1 MQRILI
7 NDHDE
12 NRRIS
17 LRYML
22 ERFGYEAV
30 DAIDAEIIDK
40 SADQG
45 PVDLIITNLPVAE
58 QDCARVIMDLQK
70 AMAGW
75 KIIGIMKS
83 GSTFYPDATAKKL
96 GVCGIFLIPYQLQE
110 MLKTVDELLGYKPGG
125 QRK

>member
-30 DAIDAEIIDK
+30 DATDGEIIDK
-40 SADQG
+40 SADHG

-58 QDCARVIMDLQK
+58 RLYGFKQ
-70 AMAGW
+70 
-75 KIIGIMKS
+75 
-83 GSTFYPDATAKKL
+83 
-96 GVCGIFLIPYQLQE
+96 
-110 MLKTVDELLGYKPGG
+110 
-125 QRK
+125 